1 MNINNFQDVEY
12 INLVTYKNDGSTVTT
27 PVWVAPHDD
36 SLVITS
42 SLNAG
47 KVKRIRN
54 NGKATIYATNQSG
67 SQKLSESL
75 DVKGSLITEP
85 EEKAQAVD
93 KIKNKYGLISK
104 MFMRGPDENRAII
117 KLDEQ
122 GGE

>member
-54 NGKATIYATNQSG
+54 NGKGDDLCNKPKWFT
-67 SQKLSESL
+67 
-75 DVKGSLITEP
+75 
-85 EEKAQAVD
+85 KA
-93 KIKNKYGLISK
+93 
-104 MFMRGPDENRAII
+104 F
-117 KLDEQ
+117 
-122 GGE
+122 

>member
-54 NGKATIYATNQSG
+54 
-67 SQKLSESL
+67 
-75 DVKGSLITEP
+75 
-85 EEKAQAVD
+85 
-93 KIKNKYGLISK
+93 
-104 MFMRGPDENRAII
+104 
-117 KLDEQ
+117 
-122 GGE
+122 